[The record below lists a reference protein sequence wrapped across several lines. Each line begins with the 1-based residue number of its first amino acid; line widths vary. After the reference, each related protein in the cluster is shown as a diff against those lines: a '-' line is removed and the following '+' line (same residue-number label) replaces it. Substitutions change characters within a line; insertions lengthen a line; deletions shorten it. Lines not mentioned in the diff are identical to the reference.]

1 MKYTKPSL
9 TIEQQADRLL
19 ERGLVADR
27 AQLVGILSEISYY
40 RLSGYLFP
48 YRNTDG
54 KSFKSGTQF
63 SVVFEQYLF
72 DRQLRVLV
80 IDAIERIEVSVKAKL
95 VNLCTEKFGAFAHID
110 RSHFPGMTLESHRKL
125 MDKIHQTTDRSKEAF
140 IQHYFETY
148 TSETE
153 VPLWMAAEIM
163 DFGAMFTLFKHLE
176 QYHKRDIAMEY
187 GLSAKI
193 LESWLMT
200 LNYIRNLCAH
210 HGRLW
215 NRVISIKPYMPDKK
229 NRPEFHLPESIRNER
244 MFAVLSLLRYMLQ
257 CIAPQS
263 QWPTRVT
270 KLWTEK
276 HQSIPIHSMGI
287 PSNWKE
293 YDLWH

>member
-27 AQLVGILSEISYY
+27 TQLVGILSEISYY

-48 YRNTDG
+48 YRNADG
-54 KSFKSGTQF
+54 KSFKNGTQF

-80 IDAIERIEVSVKAKL
+80 MDAIERIEVSVKAKL
-95 VNLCTEKFGAFAHID
+95 VNLCTDKFGAFAHID

-229 NRPEFHLPESIRNER
+229 NRPEFHLPVTIRNER
-244 MFAVLSLLRYMLQ
+244 MFAVLSLLRYTLKI
-257 CIAPQS
+257 IAPQS
-263 QWPTRVT
+263 RWPTRVT
-270 KLWTEK
+270 NLWTDK
-276 HQSIPIHSMGI
+276 HPGIPTHWMGI

-293 YDLWH
+293 YALWH